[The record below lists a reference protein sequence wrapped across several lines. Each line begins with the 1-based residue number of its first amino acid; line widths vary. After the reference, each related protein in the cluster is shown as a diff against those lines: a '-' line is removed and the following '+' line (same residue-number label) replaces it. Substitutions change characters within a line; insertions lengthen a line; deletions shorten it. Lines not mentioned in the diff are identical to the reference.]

1 MGAVITAAVVT
12 VEWFESDIFDGPFG
26 TLLRVGIIVLGALIL
41 QGVARITFRIVAR
54 RAMRRISD
62 PDPADILVSSRDRRG
77 RARRALAG
85 ATLVRSA
92 VSIGIW
98 TVAAFL
104 ILEALGVNLGPI
116 LASAGVVGIVLGFG
130 AQTLVADYLAGASM
144 IFSNQ
149 IGVGDVVQTDV
160 VQGVVEE
167 VALRTTTIRDF
178 SGSIWY
184 VRNGQMPYLVNQ
196 SQGSTVAVVDIP
208 VAFNADLNHIR
219 DVLNAAGADMM
230 NDPELGKALLEP
242 PTFSGVQDLTG
253 NAVLVRAVAT
263 IRPATQLAT
272 TRLIRMRFKEALDA
286 AGISIPWQRLEIE
299 NVTDST
305 D

>member
-1 MGAVITAAVVT
+1 MIYATVVT
-12 VEWFESDIFDGPFG
+12 VEWFENDVFDGPFG
-26 TLLRVGIIVLGALIL
+26 TALRVGIIVLSALIL
-41 QGVARITFRIVAR
+41 QGIARIVFKIVAK
-54 RAMRRISD
+54 RAMRRIDD
-62 PDPADILVSSRDRRG
+62 PDPTDIFVSGRDRRG

-92 VSIGIW
+92 VSIAIW

-116 LASAGVVGIVLGFG
+116 LASAGVLGIILGFG

-184 VRNGQMPYLVNQ
+184 IRNGQMQYLVNQ
-196 SQGSTVAVVDIP
+196 SQGATAAVVDIP
-208 VAFNADLNHIR
+208 VAFNADLHRIAE
-219 DVLNAAGADMM
+219 VLNAAGAQMM
-230 NDPELGKALLEP
+230 SDPELSEALLEP

-253 NAVLVRAVAT
+253 NAVLVRVVAT

-272 TRLIRMRFKEALDA
+272 TRILRMRFKEALDA
-286 AGISIPWQRLEIE
+286 AGISIPWQRVEIE
-299 NVTDST
+299 NITGQ
-305 D
+305 

>member
-1 MGAVITAAVVT
+1 MIYATVVT
-12 VEWFESDIFDGPFG
+12 VEWFENDVFDGPFG
-26 TLLRVGIIVLGALIL
+26 TALRVGIIVLSALIV
-41 QGVARITFRIVAR
+41 QGIARIVFKIVAK
-54 RAMRRISD
+54 RAMRRIDD
-62 PDPADILVSSRDRRG
+62 PDPTDILVSGRDRRG

-92 VSIGIW
+92 VSIAIW

-116 LASAGVVGIVLGFG
+116 LASAGVLGIILGFG

-184 VRNGQMPYLVNQ
+184 IRNGQMQYLVNQ
-196 SQGSTVAVVDIP
+196 SQGATAAVVDIP
-208 VAFNADLNHIR
+208 VAFNADLHRIAE
-219 DVLNAAGADMM
+219 VLNAAGAQMM
-230 NDPELGKALLEP
+230 SDPELSEALLEP

-253 NAVLVRAVAT
+253 NAVLVRVVAT

-272 TRLIRMRFKEALDA
+272 TRILRMRFKEALDA
-286 AGISIPWQRLEIE
+286 AGISIPWQRVEIE
-299 NVTDST
+299 NITGQ
-305 D
+305 

>member
-1 MGAVITAAVVT
+1 MINATVVA
-12 VEWFESDIFDGPFG
+12 VEWFENDVFDGPFG
-26 TLLRVGIIVLGALIL
+26 TALRVGIIVLSALIV
-41 QGVARITFRIVAR
+41 QGIARIVFKIVAK
-54 RAMRRISD
+54 RAMRRIDD
-62 PDPADILVSSRDRRG
+62 PDPTDILLSGRDRRG

-92 VSIGIW
+92 VSIAIW

-116 LASAGVVGIVLGFG
+116 LASAGVLGIVLGFG

-149 IGVGDVVQTDV
+149 IGVGDVVKTDV

-184 VRNGQMPYLVNQ
+184 IRNGQMQYLVNQ
-196 SQGSTVAVVDIP
+196 SQGATVAVVDIP
-208 VAFNADLNHIR
+208 VAFNADLHRIAE
-219 DVLNAAGADMM
+219 VLNAAGADLMS
-230 NDPELGKALLEP
+230 DPELSEALLEP

-253 NAVLVRAVAT
+253 DAVMVRVIAP

-272 TRLIRMRFKEALDA
+272 TRILRMRFKEALDA
-286 AGISIPWQRLEIE
+286 AGIAIPWQRIEIE
-299 NVTDST
+299 NITGE
-305 D
+305 

>member
-1 MGAVITAAVVT
+1 MT
-12 VEWFESDIFDGPFG
+12 VEWFENDVFDGPFG
-26 TLLRVGIIVLGALIL
+26 TALRVGIIVLSALIV
-41 QGVARITFRIVAR
+41 QGIARIVFKIVAK
-54 RAMRRISD
+54 RAMRRIDD
-62 PDPADILVSSRDRRG
+62 PDPTDILVSGRDRRG

-92 VSIGIW
+92 VSIAIW

-116 LASAGVVGIVLGFG
+116 LASAGVLGIILGFG

-184 VRNGQMPYLVNQ
+184 IRNGQMQYLVNQ
-196 SQGSTVAVVDIP
+196 SQGATAAVVDIP
-208 VAFNADLNHIR
+208 VAFNADLHRIAE
-219 DVLNAAGADMM
+219 VLNAAGAQMM
-230 NDPELGKALLEP
+230 SDPELSEALLEP

-253 NAVLVRAVAT
+253 DAV
-263 IRPATQLAT
+263 
-272 TRLIRMRFKEALDA
+272 M
-286 AGISIPWQRLEIE
+286 
-299 NVTDST
+299 
-305 D
+305 

>member
-1 MGAVITAAVVT
+1 MIYATVVT
-12 VEWFESDIFDGPFG
+12 VEWFENDVFDGPFG
-26 TLLRVGIIVLGALIL
+26 TALRVGIIVLSALIV
-41 QGVARITFRIVAR
+41 QGIARIVFKIVAK
-54 RAMRRISD
+54 RAMRRIDD
-62 PDPADILVSSRDRRG
+62 PEPTDVLLSGRDRRG

-92 VSIGIW
+92 VSIAIW

-116 LASAGVVGIVLGFG
+116 LASAGVLGIILGFG

-149 IGVGDVVQTDV
+149 IGVGDVVKTDV

-184 VRNGQMPYLVNQ
+184 IRNGQMQYLVNQ
-196 SQGSTVAVVDIP
+196 SQGATAAVVDIP
-208 VAFNADLNHIR
+208 VAFNADLHRIAE
-219 DVLNAAGADMM
+219 VLNAAGAQMM
-230 NDPELGKALLEP
+230 SDPELSEALLEP

-253 NAVLVRAVAT
+253 NAVLVRVVAT

-272 TRLIRMRFKEALDA
+272 TRILRMRFKEALDA
-286 AGISIPWQRLEIE
+286 AGISIPWQRVEIE
-299 NVTDST
+299 NITGQ
-305 D
+305 

>member
-1 MGAVITAAVVT
+1 MINATVVA
-12 VEWFESDIFDGPFG
+12 VEWFENDVFDGPFG
-26 TLLRVGIIVLGALIL
+26 TALRVGIIVLSALIV
-41 QGVARITFRIVAR
+41 QGIARIVFKIVAK
-54 RAMRRISD
+54 RAMRRIDD
-62 PDPADILVSSRDRRG
+62 PDPTDILLSGRDRRG

-92 VSIGIW
+92 VSIAIW

-116 LASAGVVGIVLGFG
+116 LASAGVLGIVLGFG

-149 IGVGDVVQTDV
+149 IGVGDVVKTDV

-184 VRNGQMPYLVNQ
+184 IRNGHMQYLVNQ
-196 SQGSTVAVVDIP
+196 SQGATVAVVDIP
-208 VAFNADLNHIR
+208 VAFNADLHRIAE
-219 DVLNAAGADMM
+219 VLNAAGADLMS
-230 NDPELGKALLEP
+230 DPELSEALLEP

-253 NAVLVRAVAT
+253 DAVMVRVIAP

-272 TRLIRMRFKEALDA
+272 TRILRMRFKEALDA
-286 AGISIPWQRLEIE
+286 AGIAIPWQRIEIE
-299 NVTDST
+299 NITGE
-305 D
+305 

>member
-1 MGAVITAAVVT
+1 MINATVVA
-12 VEWFESDIFDGPFG
+12 VEWFENDVFDGPFG
-26 TLLRVGIIVLGALIL
+26 TALRVGIIVLSALIV
-41 QGVARITFRIVAR
+41 QGIARIVFKIVAK
-54 RAMRRISD
+54 RAMRRIDD
-62 PDPADILVSSRDRRG
+62 PEPTDVLLSGRDRRG

-92 VSIGIW
+92 VSIAIW

-116 LASAGVVGIVLGFG
+116 LASAGVLGIVLGFG

-149 IGVGDVVQTDV
+149 IGVGDVVKTDV

-184 VRNGQMPYLVNQ
+184 IRNGQMQYLVNQ
-196 SQGSTVAVVDIP
+196 SQGATVAVVDIP
-208 VAFNADLNHIR
+208 VAFNADLHRIAE
-219 DVLNAAGADMM
+219 VLNAAGADLMS
-230 NDPELGKALLEP
+230 DPELIDALLEP

-253 NAVLVRAVAT
+253 DAVMVRVVAP

-272 TRLIRMRFKEALDA
+272 TRILRMRFKEALDA
-286 AGISIPWQRLEIE
+286 AGIAIPWQRIEIE
-299 NVTDST
+299 NITGE
-305 D
+305 

>member
-1 MGAVITAAVVT
+1 MHRIDDPEPSDDGIVT
-12 VEWFESDIFDGPFG
+12 S
-26 TLLRVGIIVLGALIL
+26 
-41 QGVARITFRIVAR
+41 
-54 RAMRRISD
+54 
-62 PDPADILVSSRDRRG
+62 RRG

-92 VSIGIW
+92 VSIAIW
-98 TVAAFL
+98 TLAVFL
-104 ILEALGVNLGPI
+104 VLEALGVNLAPI
-116 LASAGVVGIVLGFG
+116 LASAGVLGIVLGFG

-208 VAFNADLNHIR
+208 VAFDADLDRIR
-219 DVLNAAGADMM
+219 DVLDAAGVEMM
-230 NDPELGKALLEP
+230 KDSELAEALLQP
-242 PTFSGVQDLTG
+242 PSFSGVQDLTG

-272 TRLIRMRFKEALDA
+272 TRIIRMRFKEALDA
-286 AGISIPWQRLEIE
+286 AGITIPWQRIEIE
-299 NVTDST
+299 DVTERTPGPVS
-305 D
+305 

>member
-1 MGAVITAAVVT
+1 MINATVVA
-12 VEWFESDIFDGPFG
+12 VEWFENDVFDGPFG
-26 TLLRVGIIVLGALIL
+26 TALRVGTIVLSALIV
-41 QGVARITFRIVAR
+41 QGIARIVFKIVAK
-54 RAMRRISD
+54 RAMRRIDD
-62 PDPADILVSSRDRRG
+62 PEPTDVLLSGRDRRG

-92 VSIGIW
+92 VSIAIW

-116 LASAGVVGIVLGFG
+116 LASAGVLGIVLGFG

-149 IGVGDVVQTDV
+149 IGVGDVVKTDV

-184 VRNGQMPYLVNQ
+184 IRNGQMQYLVNQ
-196 SQGSTVAVVDIP
+196 SQGATVAVVDIP
-208 VAFNADLNHIR
+208 VAFNADLHRIAE
-219 DVLNAAGADMM
+219 VLNAAGADLMS
-230 NDPELGKALLEP
+230 DPELSEALLEP

-253 NAVLVRAVAT
+253 DAVMVRVIAP

-272 TRLIRMRFKEALDA
+272 TRILRMRFKEALDA
-286 AGISIPWQRLEIE
+286 AGIAIPWQRIEIE
-299 NVTDST
+299 NITGE
-305 D
+305 

>member
-1 MGAVITAAVVT
+1 MIYATVVT
-12 VEWFESDIFDGPFG
+12 VEWFENDVFDGPFG
-26 TLLRVGIIVLGALIL
+26 TALRVGIIVLSALIL
-41 QGVARITFRIVAR
+41 QGIARIVFKIVAK
-54 RAMRRISD
+54 RAMRRIDD
-62 PDPADILVSSRDRRG
+62 PDPTDILVSGRDRRG

-92 VSIGIW
+92 VSIAIW

-116 LASAGVVGIVLGFG
+116 LASAGVLGIILGFG

-184 VRNGQMPYLVNQ
+184 IRNGQMQYLVNQ
-196 SQGSTVAVVDIP
+196 SQGATAAVVDIP
-208 VAFNADLNHIR
+208 VAFNADLHRIAE
-219 DVLNAAGADMM
+219 VLNAAGAQMM
-230 NDPELGKALLEP
+230 SDPELSEALLEP

-253 NAVLVRAVAT
+253 NAVLVRVVAT

-272 TRLIRMRFKEALDA
+272 TRILRMRFKEALDA
-286 AGISIPWQRLEIE
+286 AGISIPWQRVEIE
-299 NVTDST
+299 NITGQ
-305 D
+305 

>member
-1 MGAVITAAVVT
+1 MINATVVA
-12 VEWFESDIFDGPFG
+12 VEWFENDVFDGPFG
-26 TLLRVGIIVLGALIL
+26 TALRVGIIVLSALIV
-41 QGVARITFRIVAR
+41 QGIARIVFKIVAK
-54 RAMRRISD
+54 RAMRRIDD
-62 PDPADILVSSRDRRG
+62 PEPTDVLLSGRDRRG

-92 VSIGIW
+92 VSIAIW

-116 LASAGVVGIVLGFG
+116 LASAGVLGIVLGFG

-149 IGVGDVVQTDV
+149 IGVGDVVKTDV

-184 VRNGQMPYLVNQ
+184 IRNGQMQYLVNQ
-196 SQGSTVAVVDIP
+196 SQGATVAVVDIP
-208 VAFNADLNHIR
+208 VAFNADLHRIAE
-219 DVLNAAGADMM
+219 VLNAAGADLMS
-230 NDPELGKALLEP
+230 DPELSDALLEP

-253 NAVLVRAVAT
+253 DAVMVRVVAP

-272 TRLIRMRFKEALDA
+272 TRILRMRFKEALDA
-286 AGISIPWQRLEIE
+286 AGIAIPWQRIEIE
-299 NVTDST
+299 NITGE
-305 D
+305 

>member
-1 MGAVITAAVVT
+1 MINATVVA
-12 VEWFESDIFDGPFG
+12 VEWFENDVFDGPFG
-26 TLLRVGIIVLGALIL
+26 TALRVGIIVLSALIV
-41 QGVARITFRIVAR
+41 QGIARIVFKIVAK
-54 RAMRRISD
+54 RAMRRIDD
-62 PDPADILVSSRDRRG
+62 PEPTDVLLSGRDRRG

-92 VSIGIW
+92 VSIAIW

-116 LASAGVVGIVLGFG
+116 LASAGVLGIVLGFG

-149 IGVGDVVQTDV
+149 IGVGDVVKTDV

-184 VRNGQMPYLVNQ
+184 IRNGQMQYLVNQ
-196 SQGSTVAVVDIP
+196 SQGATVAVVDIP
-208 VAFNADLNHIR
+208 VAFNADLHRIAE
-219 DVLNAAGADMM
+219 VLNAAGADLMS
-230 NDPELGKALLEP
+230 DPELSEALLEP

-253 NAVLVRAVAT
+253 DAVMVRVIAP

-272 TRLIRMRFKEALDA
+272 TRILRMRFKEALDA
-286 AGISIPWQRLEIE
+286 AGIAIPWQRIEIE
-299 NVTDST
+299 NITGE
-305 D
+305 

>member
-1 MGAVITAAVVT
+1 MINATVVA
-12 VEWFESDIFDGPFG
+12 VEWFENDVFDGPFG
-26 TLLRVGIIVLGALIL
+26 TALRVGIIVLSALIV
-41 QGVARITFRIVAR
+41 QGVARIVFKIVAK
-54 RAMRRISD
+54 RAMRRIDD
-62 PDPADILVSSRDRRG
+62 PEPTDVLLSGRDRRG

-92 VSIGIW
+92 VSIAIW

-116 LASAGVVGIVLGFG
+116 LASAGVLGIVLGFG

-149 IGVGDVVQTDV
+149 IGVGDVVKTDV

-184 VRNGQMPYLVNQ
+184 IRNGQMQYLVNQ
-196 SQGSTVAVVDIP
+196 SQGATVAVVDIP
-208 VAFNADLNHIR
+208 VAFNADLHRIAE
-219 DVLNAAGADMM
+219 VLNAAGADLMS
-230 NDPELGKALLEP
+230 DPELSDALLEP

-253 NAVLVRAVAT
+253 DAVMVRVVAP

-272 TRLIRMRFKEALDA
+272 TRILRMRFKEALDA
-286 AGISIPWQRLEIE
+286 AGIAIPWQRIEIE
-299 NVTDST
+299 NITGE
-305 D
+305 